1 MSKKKI
7 IIILV
12 TVLAF
17 LSVYFLSTKGY
28 FRDASDLSGD
38 MQNGIDEGGLIGNF
52 EDGSEHPLSIE
63 YLRKGSY
70 PGSDIVIEETLP
82 SGSNYKRYLASY
94 QSEGLKIYGL
104 LTIPDEE
111 TPEGG
116 FPAIIFNHGYIPPG
130 QYKTTER
137 YVAYIDGFADSGY
150 VVFKP
155 DYRGHGESEG
165 EPEGAYGSNA
175 YTIDVLNAVSSI
187 KKYPGVNAEK
197 IGMWGHSMGGFIT
210 LRNMVISKDIKVGV
224 IWAGVVGSYPEMIS
238 NWRRTNATPPPET
251 TTARRRWRDE
261 LQVAY
266 GSPEENPAFWNSISA
281 TNYLAD
287 ISGPLSIHHGTL
299 DSSVPLLFSTTLK
312 ELMDKAGKESE
323 IFIYEGDDHNLSKNF
338 TSAMRRSLEYFDK
351 YLK

>member
-1 MSKKKI
+1 M
-7 IIILV
+7 
-12 TVLAF
+12 F
-17 LSVYFLSTKGY
+17 LFVFLLSTKGG
-28 FRDASDLSGD
+28 FRGASDLLTD
-38 MQNGIDEGGLIGNF
+38 MQNGIDEGGLID
-52 EDGSEHPLSIE
+52 ESPDGSNHPLSIE

-94 QSEGLKIYGL
+94 QSEGFKIYSL

-111 TPEGG
+111 APDGG
-116 FPAIIFNHGYIPPG
+116 FPVIIFNHGYIPPA
-130 QYKTTER
+130 QYRTTER
-137 YVAYIDGFADSGY
+137 YVAYVDGFAKSDY
-150 VVFKP
+150 IVFKP

-165 EPEGAYGSNA
+165 DPEGAYGSNA

-187 KKYPGVNAEK
+187 KKYSGVNPEK

-251 TTARRRWRDE
+251 APARRRWRDE
-261 LQVAY
+261 LQAAY
-266 GSPEENPAFWNSISA
+266 GSPDENPTFWNSISA
-281 TNYLAD
+281 TSYLAD

-312 ELMDKAGKESE
+312 ELMDNAEKESE
-323 IFIYEGDDHNLSKNF
+323 IFIYDGDDHNLSKNF
-338 TSAMRRSLEYFDK
+338 TTAMRRSLSYFDL